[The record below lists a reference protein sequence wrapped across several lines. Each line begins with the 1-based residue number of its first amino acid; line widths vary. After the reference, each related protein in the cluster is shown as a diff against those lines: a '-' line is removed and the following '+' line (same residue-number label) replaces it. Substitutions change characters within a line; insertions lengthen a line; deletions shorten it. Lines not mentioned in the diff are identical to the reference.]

1 MSTKSRSQART
12 GTRNLQRGV
21 SLVQLSF
28 IIGIGAILLIFA
40 ATYGPRFFT
49 KSKVQNEVSAL
60 ADFRSNVVTLGSRV
74 GLFTATNA
82 SREALINQNF
92 WPMTMVSGTA
102 PNRVVTNQWGGNYT
116 VAVGTVVTAGDSIAL
131 TTTGIP
137 AQACTELGTSLDG
150 VANVITIN
158 GTNFQATGMT
168 VSFGGTNTSSY
179 TYISQGQITAV
190 CPAWRKLQS
199 ARRRPLPSLRWT
211 SPRFS
216 PGLIFMPS
224 ITSPV

>member
-1 MSTKSRSQART
+1 MSKQSRIQGRT
-12 GTRNLQRGV
+12 GIRALQRGV

-82 SREALINQNF
+82 SLEALINQNF
-92 WPMTMVSGTA
+92 FPMTLVSGTA
-102 PNRVVTNQWGGNYT
+102 PNRVVTNQWGGGYT

-158 GTNFQATGMT
+158 GTT
-168 VSFGGTNTSSY
+168 VKTNGNAANSVTVGTSCGGAAGDNNTMVL
-179 TYISQGQITAV
+179 TVA
-190 CPAWRKLQS
+190 K
-199 ARRRPLPSLRWT
+199 
-211 SPRFS
+211 
-216 PGLIFMPS
+216 
-224 ITSPV
+224 